1 MSAEVAGIERDIQ
14 TTQRPLAGSAAELI
28 DAPPVVSRKLARSF
42 LRKTQSE
49 RRLRGGVLYNPRGII
64 ANLNK
69 VVKAASSIN
78 ILQQAREIVPSHRL
92 LIALERRPVR
102 LIPHRANVR
111 RQQLGRLEQPKKKK
125 KATEHLDFAFINHD
139 DRRMLTI
146 LFLGDI
152 VGEPGRSAVI
162 SRLPELKEKYGVDF
176 IIVNG
181 ENAAGGRGITG
192 KITIDLL
199 RSGVSVITTGDH
211 IWDQKEISAFI
222 ETEPR
227 LLRPI
232 NYPEGA
238 PGHGLIVL
246 ETTKGKVGV
255 INVQCRTFMLPI
267 LENPFRAVEAAATK
281 MRNETANIIV
291 DVHGETT
298 SEKIAL
304 GRFLD
309 GEVSAVLGT
318 HTHVQTADEQIFPGG
333 TAFLCDAGM
342 CGPVNSIIGR
352 AVEPIVQRFMSN
364 LPAQFPV
371 AAGEVRLRG
380 ALIEID
386 ETTGRAVR
394 ITRVDEPAAI
404 TSGETQSA
412 AVVENEYKN
421 EQENG

>member
-1 MSAEVAGIERDIQ
+1 
-14 TTQRPLAGSAAELI
+14 
-28 DAPPVVSRKLARSF
+28 
-42 LRKTQSE
+42 
-49 RRLRGGVLYNPRGII
+49 
-64 ANLNK
+64 
-69 VVKAASSIN
+69 
-78 ILQQAREIVPSHRL
+78 
-92 LIALERRPVR
+92 
-102 LIPHRANVR
+102 
-111 RQQLGRLEQPKKKK
+111 
-125 KATEHLDFAFINHD
+125 
-139 DRRMLTI
+139 MLTI

-152 VGEPGRSAVI
+152 VGEPGRSAVV
-162 SRLPELKEKYGVDF
+162 SRLPELREKYGVDF

-192 KITIDLL
+192 KIMIDLL
-199 RSGVSVITTGDH
+199 RGGVSVVTTGDH
-211 IWDQKEISAFI
+211 IWDQKEIAAFI

-238 PGHGLIVL
+238 PGQGSIVL
-246 ETTKGKVGV
+246 ETAKGKVGV

-267 LENPFRAVEAAATK
+267 LENPFRVMQAAVEK
-281 MRNETANIIV
+281 MRTETLVIVV

-309 GEVSAVLGT
+309 GKVSAVLGT

-352 AVEPIVQRFMSN
+352 AVEPIVQRFISN

-371 AAGEVRLRG
+371 ATGEVRLRG
-380 ALIEID
+380 ALVEID
-386 ETTGRAVR
+386 EKVGRAVR
-394 ITRVDEPAAI
+394 ICRIDEPAAVN
-404 TSGETQSA
+404 SGESQSEGTS
-412 AVVENEYKN
+412 ENEYKE